1 MAVPVLILGASGV
14 GKTYSFRNL
23 PNNSYGL
30 VEVEKTM
37 LSYPGGKKFART
49 KNFDQLSTIVKQYAD
64 HYPIVIV
71 DDFGY
76 CITDIYM
83 RGSWGDE
90 KYRDQF
96 EVYKEI
102 AGRVYRFIE
111 MLNDLPDERLVYLT
125 MHTDVDASGNI
136 VPATV
141 GKLLNEK
148 VNLVGMFNVV
158 ILAEASGDEHSF
170 AVANKGPAKSC
181 GAFEDDEIPNDLLM
195 LDTGLREFMG
205 WPTIAQMEA
214 SKGHG
219 KKAGARSESETRP

>member
-1 MAVPVLILGASGV
+1 MAVPVLILGPSGA
-14 GKTYSFRNL
+14 GKTYSLRNL
-23 PNNSYGL
+23 PNDSYGL
-30 VEVEKTM
+30 VETVKTV
-37 LSYPGGKKFART
+37 LPFRGGKKFART
-49 KNFDQLSTIVKQYAD
+49 KDFAALESIVTQYAER
-64 HYPIVIV
+64 YPAVVV

-111 MLNDLPDERLVYLT
+111 FLNDLEGEVIVYLV
-125 MHTDVDASGNI
+125 MHTDVDAQNNV

-148 VNLVGMFNVV
+148 VNLLGMVNVV
-158 ILAEASGDEHSF
+158 VLAESSGGEYRFVVDG
-170 AVANKGPAKSC
+170 KPPAKSC
-181 GAFEDDEIPNDLLM
+181 GAFDKPEQPNDLAVI
-195 LDTGLREFMG
+195 DAGLREFFWG
-205 WPTIAQMEA
+205 GGE
-214 SKGHG
+214 
-219 KKAGARSESETRP
+219 

>member
-1 MAVPVLILGASGV
+1 MAVPVLIMGPSGS
-14 GKTYSFRNL
+14 GKTYALRNL
-23 PNNSYGL
+23 PADKYGL
-30 VEVEKTM
+30 VETTKTM
-37 LSYPGGKKFART
+37 LPFKGGKKFART
-49 KNFDQLSTIVKQYAD
+49 KDFNELTAIVQTYAA
-64 HYPIVIV
+64 HYPIVVV

-83 RGSWGDE
+83 RGSWGDD

-111 MLNDLPDERLVYLT
+111 FVNDIEGDVIVYLV
-125 MHTDVDASGNI
+125 MHTDMDATGNI

-158 ILAEASGDEHSF
+158 ILAEANGDQHRF
-170 AVANKGPAKSC
+170 MVANKGPAKSC
-181 GAFEDDEIPNDLLM
+181 GAFDADEQPNDLAVI
-195 LDTGLREFMG
+195 DKGLREFMG
-205 WPTIAQMEA
+205 WDVV
-214 SKGHG
+214 
-219 KKAGARSESETRP
+219 

>member
-1 MAVPVLILGASGV
+1 MAIPVLIMGPSGA
-14 GKTYSFRNL
+14 GKTYALRNL
-23 PNNSYGL
+23 PNSSYGL
-30 VEVEKTM
+30 IECEKNM
-37 LSYPGGKKFART
+37 LPFRGGKKFART
-49 KNFDQLSTIVKQYAD
+49 KNFGALQEVVKQYAER
-64 HYPIVIV
+64 YPIVVV

-111 MLNDLPDERLVYLT
+111 FVNDLQGEVIVYLT
-125 MHTDVDASGNI
+125 MHTDVDAAGNL

-148 VNLVGMFNVV
+148 VNLVGMFNIV
-158 ILAEASGDEHSF
+158 ILAESNGTDHRF
-170 AVANKGPAKSC
+170 VVANKPPAKSC
-181 GAFEDDEIPNDLLM
+181 GAFDMDEMPNDVAQI
-195 LDTGLREFMG
+195 DIGLREFIG
-205 WPTIAQMEA
+205 WTDWRTDAD
-214 SKGHG
+214 S
-219 KKAGARSESETRP
+219 

>member
-1 MAVPVLILGASGV
+1 MGVPVLVLGPSGS
-14 GKTYSFRNL
+14 GKTYSLRNM
-23 PNNSYGL
+23 PNDKYGL
-30 VEVEKTM
+30 IECEKTI
-37 LSYPGGKKFART
+37 LPFRGGKKFART
-49 KNFDQLSTIVKQYAD
+49 KDFAALESIVTQYAER
-64 HYPIVIV
+64 YPAVVV

-111 MLNDLPDERLVYLT
+111 FLNDLKGDVIVYLV
-125 MHTDVDASGNI
+125 MHTDVDAQNNV

-148 VNLVGMFNVV
+148 VNLLGMVNVV
-158 ILAEASGDEHSF
+158 VLAESSGGEYRFVVDG
-170 AVANKGPAKSC
+170 KPPAKSC
-181 GAFEDDEIPNDLLM
+181 GAFDKSEQPNDLAVI
-195 LDTGLREFMG
+195 DAGLREFFWG
-205 WPTIAQMEA
+205 GGE
-214 SKGHG
+214 
-219 KKAGARSESETRP
+219 

>member
-1 MAVPVLILGASGV
+1 MAIPVLILGASGA
-14 GKTYSFRNL
+14 GKTYALRNL
-23 PNNSYGL
+23 PNDAYGL
-30 VEVEKTM
+30 VECEKTM
-37 LSYPGGKKFART
+37 LPFKGGKKFART
-49 KNFDQLSTIVKQYAD
+49 KDFNQLAEVVSAYAQR
-64 HYPIVIV
+64 YPIVVV

-111 MLNDLPDERLVYLT
+111 FINDLEGEVIVYLI
-125 MHTDVDASGNI
+125 MHTDVDAQNNI

-148 VNLVGMFNVV
+148 VNLLGMVNVA
-158 ILAEASGDEHSF
+158 ILAECVGGEYKFVVDG
-170 AVANKGPAKSC
+170 KPPAKSC
-181 GAFEDDEIPNDLLM
+181 GAFDHSEQPNDLSII
-195 LDTGLREFMG
+195 DKGLREFLG
-205 WPTIAQMEA
+205 WGEDA
-214 SKGHG
+214 S
-219 KKAGARSESETRP
+219 E

>member
-1 MAVPVLILGASGV
+1 MAVPVLIIGPSGA
-14 GKTYSFRNL
+14 GKTYSLRNMPPDSL
-23 PNNSYGL
+23 AL
-30 VEVEKTM
+30 IECEKTT
-37 LSYPGGKKFART
+37 LPFKSDIKFFRT
-49 KNFDQLSTIVKQYAD
+49 KDFTQLQAAVGSAATRVPA
-64 HYPIVIV
+64 VVV

-111 MLNDLPDERLVYLT
+111 YVNDIPQDVIVYLI
-125 MHTDVDASGNI
+125 MHTDVDAMGNI

-158 ILAEASGDEHSF
+158 ILAEASGGEYKFIVSG
-170 AVANKGPAKSC
+170 KPPAKSC
-181 GAFEDDEIPNDLLM
+181 GAFETDELPNDLAVV
-195 LDTGLREFMG
+195 DKGLRDFLG
-205 WPTIAQMEA
+205 WE
-214 SKGHG
+214 
-219 KKAGARSESETRP
+219 